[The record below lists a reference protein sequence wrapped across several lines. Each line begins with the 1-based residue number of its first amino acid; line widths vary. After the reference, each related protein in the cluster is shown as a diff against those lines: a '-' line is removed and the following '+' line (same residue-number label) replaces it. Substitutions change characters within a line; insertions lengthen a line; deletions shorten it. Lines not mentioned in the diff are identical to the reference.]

1 MRILK
6 SWKNYSD
13 DELYLRTRGIVVL
26 CSVLFWVM
34 VLFGVLDSFLF
45 IFSLC
50 RLLNTFIILFLVIG
64 VIIVFFGVGVMVL
77 KYVILEMYDALRET
91 TRPNLK
97 RIEIY

>member
-1 MRILK
+1 M
-6 SWKNYSD
+6 
-13 DELYLRTRGIVVL
+13 L

-91 TRPNLK
+91 TRPSLK